1 MKTTTH
7 RAQNGADVSATDRI
21 TQLYSGAKD
30 RVVAG
35 AKATDSAIRDKP
47 YHSLAIAAAVG
58 AIIGVL
64 VGRRTR

>member
-1 MKTTTH
+1 M
-7 RAQNGADVSATDRI
+7 
-21 TQLYSGAKD
+21 YSGARD

>member
-7 RAQNGADVSATDRI
+7 SRAQNGADITNRL

-30 RVVAG
+30 RVAAG
-35 AKATDSAIRDKP
+35 AKATDTAIRDKP

-64 VGRRTR
+64 VGRRSR

>member
-1 MKTTTH
+1 MKTSTH
-7 RAQNGADVSATDRI
+7 SRSNGADVSSNRI
-21 TQLYSGAKD
+21 SQLYSGARE

-47 YHSLAIAAAVG
+47 YQSLAIAAAVG
-58 AIIGVL
+58 AIVGIL

>member
-7 RAQNGADVSATDRI
+7 SRSQNGADVSANRI

>member
-7 RAQNGADVSATDRI
+7 SRASNGADVSANRLSQI
-21 TQLYSGAKD
+21 YSGARE

-35 AKATDSAIRDKP
+35 AKATDSAIREKP
-47 YHSLAIAAAVG
+47 YQSLAIAAAVG